1 MALGCPPGLSTPQS
15 CTGWSVAR
23 IIMKSGYLLCL
34 LEPSIHHNHR
44 IDFHIN
50 AAEGRGLMLGI
61 SFETCGVFLTS
72 SQFREFKI

>member
-1 MALGCPPGLSTPQS
+1 
-15 CTGWSVAR
+15 
-23 IIMKSGYLLCL
+23 MKSGYLLCL

-72 SQFREFKI
+72 QQFREFRIPEILEDQGKPQKACRDSETSLS